1 MANSNPYLNA
11 RREWDE
17 RYGGLI
23 SRARNWQL
31 IAAGSLV
38 VAVVAVV
45 GIAFVGSQ
53 SKIQPFVVVTDQLG
67 SPLAVARPAPVARTD
82 FDKRLMVAQLAA
94 FIKDVRSMLP
104 DAVAQ
109 QVTLNRVYA
118 MVGRDVA
125 GFLNDFF
132 KDNSPFSVDGS
143 VTRVEVS
150 SVIPQGGEAYQVSW
164 VETKAKP
171 GATAVAEHWKA
182 VVTVGIDTK
191 LAENPKVAL
200 WNPFGIYVKSISW
213 TKEVL

>member
-1 MANSNPYLNA
+1 MSKQNPYLNA

-31 IAAGSLV
+31 IAAGSLA

-45 GIAFVGSQ
+45 GIAFIGAQ

-67 SPLAVARPAPVARTD
+67 SPVAVARPAPVAKAD
-82 FDKRLMVAQLAA
+82 LDKRLMVAQLAA

-118 MVGRDVA
+118 MASRCS
-125 GFLNDFF
+125 
-132 KDNSPFSVDGS
+132 K
-143 VTRVEVS
+143 S
-150 SVIPQGGEAYQVSW
+150 SSRNASC
-164 VETKAKP
+164 
-171 GATAVAEHWKA
+171 
-182 VVTVGIDTK
+182 
-191 LAENPKVAL
+191 
-200 WNPFGIYVKSISW
+200 
-213 TKEVL
+213 

>member
-1 MANSNPYLNA
+1 MSKQNPYLNA

-31 IAAGSLV
+31 MAAGSLA

-67 SPLAVARPAPVARTD
+67 SPVAVARPAPVARAD
-82 FDKRLMVAQLAA
+82 LDKRLMVAQLAA

-104 DAVAQ
+104 DVVAQ

-118 MVGRDVA
+118 MAGRDVA
-125 GFLNDFF
+125 GFLNEFF
-132 KDNSPFSVDGS
+132 QGQLAVFGRWLCHTGRNFIRHSPRGRNLPGV
-143 VTRVEVS
+143 V
-150 SVIPQGGEAYQVSW
+150 GGNKSQAW
-164 VETKAKP
+164 RGCCC
-171 GATAVAEHWKA
+171 GALESGCHGW
-182 VVTVGIDTK
+182 D
-191 LAENPKVAL
+191 
-200 WNPFGIYVKSISW
+200 
-213 TKEVL
+213 